1 MTNTATASVEITA
14 SRLLFVEPRLGR
26 DMAEQ
31 HAAALE
37 AARPL
42 GDLTTPA
49 RVRHFI
55 AQAAHETQGFT
66 RLRENMRYRDAA
78 TLKKLFKKV
87 RDLDHAR
94 QLVAAGPRTIANTV
108 YADRHGNG
116 GPETGDGY
124 AFRGGGYLHITFRE
138 NYRAVGRAIG
148 MDLEA
153 APQLLEDPT
162 TAAQAAARFWK
173 WKKINVA
180 ADRDDV
186 RAVTALI
193 NPALVGLDDRRA
205 YLGRARVVWA

>member
-1 MTNTATASVEITA
+1 MTTTDAASVAITA
-14 SRLLFVEPRLGR
+14 ERLLFVEPRLSR
-26 DMAEQ
+26 EAAAP

-66 RLRENMRYRDAA
+66 RLRENMRYRDPA
-78 TLKKLFKKV
+78 TLDKLFKKV
-87 RDLDHAR
+87 RDLAHAR
-94 QLVAAGPRTIANTV
+94 QLIAAGPEAIANCV
-108 YADRHGNG
+108 YADRYGNG
-116 GPETGDGY
+116 GPETGDGHD
-124 AFRGGGYLHITFRE
+124 FRGGGYLHITFRD
-138 NYRAVGRAIG
+138 NYRAVGRATG
-148 MDLEA
+148 MDLEGS
-153 APQLLEDPT
+153 PQLLENPT

-173 WKKINVA
+173 WKKINAA

-205 YLGRARVVWA
+205 YLGRARLVWP